1 MNYFS
6 SNFTLGI
13 LGGGQLGKM
22 LLHVTSRLNIK
33 TNILDPNNDSP
44 CKNLCNDFSQGNLMD
59 FDSVYNFGKYCDLV
73 TYEIEH
79 VNIEALEK
87 LELEGIKVFPSSNTL
102 KIIQDKSKQ
111 KQFFVDNKIPTAQF
125 IYFKSLEDFKIS
137 TKKNSIKY
145 PFVWKKTKFGYDG
158 YGVKI
163 IHSPSD
169 LDELPNDEFIIEELI
184 PFKKELATTI
194 ARNESGQIE
203 IFPIVEMDFNKTS
216 NQVEYV
222 ICPAQIN
229 NDLKVIAKD
238 IALKVSKSF
247 KHVGLLA
254 VEMFLTNDNSILV
267 NEVAPRPHNSAHYTI
282 EACSSSQFDQHI
294 NSILNLPL
302 GCSKSFIY
310 AIMANLVGS
319 EGSVGQVC
327 YEGIEEAMKIDNVK
341 IHLYG
346 KPQTKPNRK
355 MGHATII
362 DTDLNKGIEKAKKVK
377 KLIQIKT
384 K

>member
-33 TNILDPNNDSP
+33 TNILDPSNDSP

-203 IFPIVEMDFNKTS
+203 VFPIVEMDFNKTS

-229 NDLKVIAKD
+229 NDLKVIAKN